1 MFRRCIGALVAVVL
15 TAGASSSK
23 ALDKPAA
30 GAVAS
35 GVDETQLVNEG
46 DLVFSFAPVAPPVRP
61 GKTPILIRLENRSKY
76 PLRFSLLEDWVKGFG
91 FAYRDKK
98 KHPTA
103 GGGEGWG
110 GSFCTSPG
118 QTICHLVT
126 NLLVVPPGGAIFRG
140 AEIDLTPADPGT
152 VNLTIDVRLM
162 EVPVGFSCAHTRM
175 LSGHAS
181 QIVEIVKNG
190 KR

>member
-1 MFRRCIGALVAVVL
+1 MFRRCIGALVAAIVA
-15 TAGASSSK
+15 AGSSSSE

-30 GAVAS
+30 AAAAS
-35 GVDETQLVNEG
+35 AADETQLVNES
-46 DLVFSFAPVAPPVRP
+46 DLVFSFAPMAPPVRP

-76 PLRFSLLEDWVKGFG
+76 PLRFSLLEDWVKVFG
-91 FAYRDKK
+91 FFYRDKK

-103 GGGEGWG
+103 GGGGGWG
-110 GSFCTSPG
+110 ESYCFSPG
-118 QTICHLVT
+118 TTICHLVT
-126 NLLVVPPGGAIFRG
+126 NLLVIPPGGTIFRG

-152 VNLTIDVRLM
+152 VNLTIDVRLV
-162 EVPVGFSCAHTRM
+162 EVPVDFSCAHTRM

-181 QIVEIVKNG
+181 QVVDIVRNN